1 MKLMKRIKDI
11 LFDEE
16 EVEIPVIEEKTS
28 SNKPVNIESTDD
40 SIKEIKMPEEDFSDK
55 ENFKSELT
63 FPFPIEFDEDE
74 LAKTKPIET
83 VRKQVEPERTRERD
97 YNSYSRYEIKRE
109 EPRKAEREIKD
120 YSSYLRTKEEKK
132 QFKPTPII
140 SPVYGV
146 LDQNYKKEDV
156 VLKDDIKREP
166 ISTSNGRLDL
176 DEIRKK
182 AYGESNDV
190 EIEIDNTKELEI
202 IEDVEL
208 DPNKTI
214 GELYEESINLTDSD
228 NTIEEPRKI
237 VDIIEDVEENPTVEL
252 SDLIAEKD
260 NVEKK
265 LASTIT
271 DEDDETDLFSLIDS
285 MYEENNE

>member
-166 ISTSNGRLDL
+166 ISTSNGKLDL